1 VDSQLG
7 VADLLTK
14 YVALHEEHF
23 GRKPKYIRPFL
34 AFSDSS
40 LSSSLLAGALGNKL
54 ALARLHEFARK
65 SGIPVFPIAGPG
77 SLHFRGGLKPN
88 DTSIRRFLTEF
99 PGVRTVTVQSS
110 FRYDHPLD
118 EVKAAIKKLEEAL
131 PDTQPASVGASTQK
145 QLLSVI
151 KRSTEFYQS
160 TLDDIGPGMQ
170 RVFTQ
175 IPKRRDR
182 RQHIGLLA
190 YSRSMH
196 GQELPRAITF
206 TAGFYSVGVPPE
218 FIGFGRTLKALS
230 PKELTSLHDIYPS
243 LTADYEAA
251 GRYLNID
258 NLKKFAAGS
267 DGWKAVLQDVQ
278 DAQEVLG
285 VTFGPRTAD
294 EKRHAALSAELTS
307 LPDDSDGSKLITQLA
322 ELRKSLG

>member
-1 VDSQLG
+1 
-7 VADLLTK
+7 
-14 YVALHEEHF
+14 
-23 GRKPKYIRPFL
+23 
-34 AFSDSS
+34 
-40 LSSSLLAGALGNKL
+40 
-54 ALARLHEFARK
+54 
-65 SGIPVFPIAGPG
+65 
-77 SLHFRGGLKPN
+77 
-88 DTSIRRFLTEF
+88 
-99 PGVRTVTVQSS
+99 
-110 FRYDHPLD
+110 
-118 EVKAAIKKLEEAL
+118 
-131 PDTQPASVGASTQK
+131 
-145 QLLSVI
+145 
-151 KRSTEFYQS
+151 
-160 TLDDIGPGMQ
+160 
-170 RVFTQ
+170 
-175 IPKRRDR
+175 
-182 RQHIGLLA
+182 
-190 YSRSMH
+190 MH